1 MKQHACK
8 LKLQS
13 THTWVN
19 DNVLVFCLDRL
30 FTTSFAIESI
40 KSLWADKNIL
50 CIYVYVYICEIVCV
64 GGGGKGML
72 CREERK
78 RYKTHQNQITTKKKN
93 KNICFLPLRVE
104 MPTIKKKSYKH
115 CKRGST
121 YPMIYQMRGKKKE
134 HKNVMHSYYRLWC
147 QASKH
152 DNLEASVPRN

>member
-30 FTTSFAIESI
+30 FTTSFAIEGI

-104 MPTIKKKSYKH
+104 MPTIKKKIIQTLQ
-115 CKRGST
+115 KRQHL
-121 YPMIYQMRGKKKE
+121 PNDLPDEGKEKGT
-134 HKNVMHSYYRLWC
+134 
-147 QASKH
+147 
-152 DNLEASVPRN
+152 